1 MTQPFFNTAVVTS
14 GTYNFSPSAGDFV
27 LNAFDRIQIRPT
39 EISQTQMQRAIMELN
54 LALTR
59 FNNMPGQNLWTID
72 LQSIPLVQGSA
83 TYSVPAETRMILSAF
98 IRYQTNPA
106 LDRYMFPIS
115 RDEYAAISTKET
127 QGFPSQY
134 WFDRLISPTITFY
147 LVPDGAFS
155 YDFFYYRARQIQDAN
170 VINGQNLEIPLR
182 FFDAITA
189 DLAHRL
195 ARIYRPE
202 QEEMRKADRDEAWA
216 IASTEDTEWTPMYIT
231 PGLTGYFR
239 R

>member
-1 MTQPFFNTAVVTS
+1 MSGPFNPVVVTS
-14 GTYNFSPSAGDFV
+14 GAFNFNPTGGEFI

-39 EISQTQMQRAIMELN
+39 EIEQTQLQRAVMELN

-59 FNNMPGQNLWTID
+59 FNTMPGQNLWTID
-72 LQSIPLVQGSA
+72 LQSIPLVQGTAS
-83 TYSVPAETRMILSAF
+83 YSVPAETRMILSAF
-98 IRYQTNPA
+98 IRYQSSPT

-115 RDEYAAISTKET
+115 RDEYAAISTKSQ

-134 WFDRLISPTITFY
+134 WFDRLISPTVTFY
-147 LVPDGAFS
+147 LVPDGALA

-170 VINGQNLEIPLR
+170 ITNGQNLELPTR

-189 DLAHRL
+189 DLSYRL

-202 QEEMRKADRDEAWA
+202 LEQMRKTDRDEAWS
-216 IASTEDTEWTPMYIT
+216 IASTEDTEWVPLHIT
-231 PGLTGYFR
+231 PALGGYYR

>member
-1 MTQPFFNTAVVTS
+1 MSNPFNPVQVTS
-14 GTYNFSPSAGDFV
+14 GEFNFNPTGGEFI
-27 LNAFDRIQIRPT
+27 LNAFDRIQVRPT
-39 EISQTQMQRAIMELN
+39 MIEPQQMSRAIMELN

-59 FNNMPGQNLWTID
+59 FNTMPGQNLWTID
-72 LQSIPLVQGSA
+72 LQSIPLVAGSA
-83 TYSVPAETRMILSAF
+83 TYSIPAETRMILSAF

-115 RDEYAAISTKET
+115 RDEYASISTKTT

-134 WFDRLISPTITFY
+134 WFDRLVSPTVTFY
-147 LVPDGAFS
+147 LVPDGSFP

-170 VINGQNLEIPLR
+170 VSNGQNLELPTR

-189 DLAHRL
+189 DLSHRL
-195 ARIYRPE
+195 ARVYRPE
-202 QEEMRKADRDEAWA
+202 LEQARKADRDEAWA
-216 IASTEDTEWTPMYIT
+216 IASTEDTEWVPMYVT
-231 PGLTGYFR
+231 PGLSGYWR

>member
-1 MTQPFFNTAVVTS
+1 MSNPFSPVVVTS
-14 GTYNFSPSAGDFV
+14 NSYNFSPTGGEFI
-27 LNAFDRIQIRPT
+27 LNAFDRIGVRPT
-39 EISQTQMQRAIMELN
+39 EIEQTQMQRAVMELN

-59 FNNMPGQNLWTID
+59 FNTMPGQNLWTID
-72 LQSIPLVQGSA
+72 LQTIPLVQGTA
-83 TYSVPAETRMILSAF
+83 TYSVPPETRMILSSF
-98 IRYQTNPA
+98 IRYSSSPA

-115 RDEYAAISTKET
+115 RDEYAAISTKTT

-134 WFDRLISPTITFY
+134 WFDRLIAPTITFY
-147 LVPDGAFS
+147 LVPDGAFTYS
-155 YDFFYYRARQIQDAN
+155 FMYYRARQIQDATI
-170 VINGQNLEIPLR
+170 INGQNLELPLR

-202 QEEMRKADRDEAWA
+202 QEQVRKADRDEAWS
-216 IASTEDTEWTPMYIT
+216 IASTEDTEWVPMYVTPML
-231 PGLTGYFR
+231 GGYWR

>member
-1 MTQPFFNTAVVTS
+1 MSSIFNPVVQTS
-14 GTYNFSPSAGDFV
+14 GTYNFSPSGGDFIV
-27 LNAFDRIQIRPT
+27 NAFDRIQVRPAMI
-39 EISQTQMQRAIMELN
+39 EQQQMQRAIMELN

-59 FNNMPGQNLWTID
+59 FNTMPGQNLWTID
-72 LQSIPLVQGSA
+72 LLSIPLVQGSA
-83 TYSVPAETRMILSAF
+83 TYSIPAETRMILSGF
-98 IRYQTNPA
+98 IRYSTNPT
-106 LDRYMFPIS
+106 LDRYLYPIG
-115 RDEYAAISTKET
+115 RDEYAAISTKDQ

-134 WFDRLISPTITFY
+134 WFDRLTSPTITFY

-170 VINGQNLEIPLR
+170 VSNGQNLELPTR

-195 ARIYRPE
+195 ARIYKPE
-202 QEEMRKADRDEAWA
+202 LEMARKADRDEAWS
-216 IASTEDTEWTPMYIT
+216 IASTEDTEWTPLYVTAGMS
-231 PGLTGYFR
+231 GYYR